1 MDEGANPDSAEL
13 CVVISNLAD
22 EGFQGVVVTT
32 FTTMGGTAGTGCLC
46 YC

>member
-1 MDEGANPDSAEL
+1 MDEGANLGSAKL

-22 EGFQGVVVTT
+22 GGLQGVVVTT
-32 FTTMGGTAGTGCLC
+32 FTTMGGTAGTACLF